1 MNYTDVINRYTRYDT
16 KLIVD
21 SPYIKWDGFKNST
34 ILITGATG
42 FIGTQ
47 LVLSI
52 AKASMDFNLN
62 TKLILLVR
70 NKQKAKQLFLHEI
83 LFNKIK
89 IIEQDINK
97 KLKYNSQVDY
107 IIHTASN
114 TDSNSFVKTPVE
126 TINTIITGTR
136 NILEFAKNKN
146 VKSLVYLS
154 SMEVYGIVN
163 SDTPLE
169 ETDYRCLDLLNE
181 RNSYPQAKRLAENL
195 CYSYF
200 KEYNVPV
207 KIARLSQI
215 IGANIPYDDSRVFV
229 QFAKRA
235 VEGKDIILHTDGLT
249 VRNYC
254 YITDCITGILT
265 ILQNGMSGESYN
277 VTNKSIALS
286 IKEMAEKISEYGENI
301 KIKYDLKIDNK
312 YLPKIKLLLNTD
324 KLEKLNW
331 QPEINTDKIFS
342 KLINGLLYQ
351 KYQNL
356 ILNQN
361 RYLKIKNIIK
371 KFINIR
377 TSYNH
382 KFIVIGPIK
391 IKINREKLFN
401 LIYKPLKI
409 KKNRILFCNYQGHG
423 YGCNPKYIAEEI
435 LKQNLNVELLWLIKD
450 SQYKQNLPP
459 NIKVVNYK
467 TEAAIYAHATSAI
480 WIDNYH
486 KNYFIKK
493 GLRKKENQTY
503 IQTWHGSLG
512 IKKIDKDVK
521 FLTQNTPWVE
531 ISKINAKYTDYWL
544 SNSSWESQIF
554 QNGFWNVKNIL
565 EIGHP
570 RNDIFFK
577 NNNNLEEQIK
587 QKYDIPRNKKLIL
600 YAPTFREDL
609 SIHVYNINYKL
620 ITEAFN
626 NKFNEEFVWLVR
638 LHPRMQDI
646 ADILNLNGVINVSN
660 YSDIQEL
667 LAIADI
673 AITDYSSCIF
683 DFLFTQKAAFIYA
696 ADIEEYNNERGFY
709 YPLEQTPFPIARNN
723 NEFIQNIQKFNLS
736 DYKNK
741 VEKFL
746 KEKGTIDDGNAS
758 QKVVDLIKKY
768 L

>member
-21 SPYIKWDGFKNST
+21 SPYIKWEGFKNST

-70 NKQKAKQLFLHEI
+70 NKQKAKKLFLHEI

-97 KLKYNSQVDY
+97 KLKYNGQVDY

-215 IGANIPYDDSRVFV
+215 IGANIPYNDSRVFV

-331 QPEINTDKIFS
+331 QPEVSSEDILS
-342 KLINGLLYQ
+342 KLIDGLLAQ
-351 KYQNL
+351 KNKSLSSQTFNTYIKQYICFKNFGGYKNL
-356 ILNQN
+356 SILGFKMKIPNN
-361 RYLKIKNIIK
+361 FFFEYIYKYLPIDKNK
-371 KFINIR
+371 
-377 TSYNH
+377 
-382 KFIVIGPIK
+382 IVI
-391 IKINREKLFN
+391 INFSGN
-401 LIYKPLKI
+401 
-409 KKNRILFCNYQGHG
+409 G
-423 YGCNPKYIAEEI
+423 YGCNPKYIAE
-435 LKQNLNVELLWLIKD
+435 KLLDKKGNFKIIWLISDKYRKTND
-450 SQYKQNLPP
+450 FPKG
-459 NIKVVNYK
+459 IKLVNFGS
-467 TEAAIYAHATSAI
+467 ERAIYELATAKI
-480 WIDNYH
+480 WISNVRLI
-486 KNYFIKK
+486 NLIKR
-493 GLRKKENQTY
+493 GLNKKQGQKY

-512 IKKIDKDVK
+512 IKKIDKDA
-521 FLTQNTPWVE
+521 
-531 ISKINAKYTDYWL
+531 NANFWKNSNWKDYHIKDSEMIDYMI
-544 SNSSWESQIF
+544 SNSSFETI
-554 QNGFWNVKNIL
+554 VYKNAISNKADIK
-565 EIGHP
+565 EFGHP

-577 NNNNLEEQIK
+577 DNIK
-587 QKYDIPRNKKLIL
+587 VREKFLSDFKFTKNTKIL
-600 YAPTFREDL
+600 LYVPTFRDNKNISCYDIE
-609 SIHVYNINYKL
+609 YNKL
-620 ITEAFN
+620 LHPLAE
-626 NKFNEEFVWLVR
+626 KFGGDWKILIR
-638 LHPRMQDI
+638 LHPRLIQFKE
-646 ADILNLNGVINVSN
+646 ILIPNNVTDVTF

-667 LAIADI
+667 LVSADI

-683 DFLFTQKAAFIYA
+683 DFMLTKRPAFIYA
-696 ADIEEYNNERGFY
+696 NDIEKYNNERGFY
-709 YPLEQTPFPIARNN
+709 YPLTETPFPIARNN
-723 NEFIQNIQKFNLS
+723 DELIENIKNFNFF
-736 DYKNK
+736 DYQNK
-741 VEKFL
+741 VDKFISEKRC
-746 KEKGTIDDGNAS
+746 IDDGLAS
-758 QKVVDLIKKY
+758 ERVVKLIENIINNE
-768 L
+768 